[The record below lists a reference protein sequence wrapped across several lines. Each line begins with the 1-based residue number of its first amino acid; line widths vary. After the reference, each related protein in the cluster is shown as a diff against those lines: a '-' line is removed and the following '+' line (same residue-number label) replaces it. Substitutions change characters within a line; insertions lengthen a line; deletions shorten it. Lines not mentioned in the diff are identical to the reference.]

1 MSAHDDLAGCA
12 NCGGVAATTRRGSTY
27 DPSVPDRVR
36 ALALDIAHRLR
47 PVCAHMPHEELSAL
61 SMRMALV
68 ELKYFESTAPT
79 SLRKRPATG

>member
-1 MSAHDDLAGCA
+1 MSAHDDDTGCV
-12 NCGGVAATTRRGSTY
+12 NCGGLAATTRCGSAY
-27 DPSVPDRVR
+27 DASVPDRVR

-68 ELKYFESTAPT
+68 ELKYFESSAPT
-79 SLRKRPATG
+79 SLRKRSANG